1 MVHDGGV
8 DAVGTGGTGAVSLE
22 GRSLVGVGNTGDG
35 DVGAATVFRYHQDG
49 DVVRADYGGGRIRR
63 GHLVGTRVGDGL
75 DFRYVHLDAAGDT
88 ASGHCTS
95 RVEVLGDGRVRL
107 HETWRWESR
116 EGSGHS
122 VVEERG
128 LPGTG

>member
-1 MVHDGGV
+1 MDT
-8 DAVGTGGTGAVSLE
+8 VGRDTVSLE
-22 GRSLVGVGNTGDG
+22 GRSLVGVSNTGDG

-75 DFRYVHLDAAGDT
+75 DFRYVHLDADGDT
-88 ASGHCTS
+88 ASGRCTS

-122 VVEERG
+122 VVEERDG
-128 LPGTG
+128 RGRPGPG